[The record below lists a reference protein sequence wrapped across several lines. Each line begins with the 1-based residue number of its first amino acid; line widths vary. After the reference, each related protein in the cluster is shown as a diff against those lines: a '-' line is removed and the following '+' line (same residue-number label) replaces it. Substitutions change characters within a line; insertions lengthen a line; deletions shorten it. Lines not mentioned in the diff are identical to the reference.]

1 MERVWKMSC
10 AVNVKHK
17 SAKVIITQ
25 STLCDAKYRH
35 LKSLQYYTLYLI
47 LLHDILVSISMS
59 NVDLSHS

>member
-1 MERVWKMSC
+1 MEKVWKMSC

-17 SAKVIITQ
+17 SAKVITR
-25 STLCDAKYRH
+25 STICNAKYRH

-47 LLHDILVSISMS
+47 LLRDILVSISMS